1 MTEVLVSGASVA
13 GTALAYWLGQH
24 GFSVTVVER
33 HPGLRPGGQ
42 AIDVRGPA
50 LEVLDR
56 MGLLEAAADR
66 KTNIRGSSMVDGDG
80 NELSRDTES
89 TPTGGPIDN
98 PDIELLRD
106 DLVELLYEAT
116 QNSAEYLF
124 DDSIVAMDNRGPGV
138 DVTFERAPARS
149 FDLVIGADGL
159 HSNVRA
165 LVFGPEERFIKRLGT
180 FAAIFT
186 VPNFLD
192 LDHWQMWHYGET
204 SMAGVY
210 SARNNTEARAMLGFM
225 DPDLRIDYRD
235 TEAQFAEVEQ
245 RMADDGWVRP
255 QLLKFMRNAPDF
267 YFDEMSQI
275 VMDHWSIGRVALV
288 GDAAYC
294 CSPLSGQ
301 GTSVA
306 LLGAYILAGELK
318 SASQRRLGRPRCRL
332 HQLLPDVPRL
342 HRAHPIP
349 GHRQHSGRC
358 AHLAGAVRGHRQL
371 DHAAAVLT
379 PSSPPQAGGTPSKT
393 PRALGVSGAFVS
405 ARPSLPGTFARPAAL
420 TPSCVFPSLIS
431 SRCAPTSRPRTRWRP
446 PWRSRRPPTGWVSL
460 ATGSP
465 NTTTC
470 RPWAPP
476 AHRC

>member
-1 MTEVLVSGASVA
+1 
-13 GTALAYWLGQH
+13 LAYWLAQH

-42 AIDVRGPA
+42 AVDVRGPA
-50 LEVLDR
+50 LQVLDR
-56 MGLLEAAADR
+56 MGLLAAAQDR
-66 KTNIRGSSMVDGDG
+66 KTNIRGASMVDSDG

-106 DLVELLYEAT
+106 DLVELVYQAT
-116 QNSAEYLF
+116 QNSTEYLF
-124 DDSIVAMDNRGPGV
+124 DDSIVAIQNRGPGV
-138 DVTFERAPARS
+138 DVTFERAPART

-159 HSNVRA
+159 HSNVRG

-192 LDHWQMWHYGET
+192 LDHWQLWHYGET

-225 DPDLRIDYRD
+225 DPELQVDYRD

-245 RMADDGWVRP
+245 RMAGDGWVRP

-306 LLGAYILAGELK
+306 LLGAYILGGELK
-318 SASQRRLGRPRCRL
+318 SAS
-332 HQLLPDVPRL
+332 H
-342 HRAHPIP
+342 
-349 GHRQHSGRC
+349 
-358 AHLAGAVRGHRQL
+358 
-371 DHAAAVLT
+371 
-379 PSSPPQAGGTPSKT
+379 GG
-393 PRALGVSGAFVS
+393 
-405 ARPSLPGTFARPAAL
+405 
-420 TPSCVFPSLIS
+420 CQE
-431 SRCAPTSRPRTRWRP
+431 
-446 PWRSRRPPTGWVSL
+446 GWVDHGVAFTNYFRTFHGYTVRTQFL
-460 ATGSP
+460 ATDNVPGG
-465 NTTTC
+465 
-470 RPWAPP
+470 APISQEQFE
-476 AHRC
+476 AIVNSITLRQY